1 MKNALLVLVGSL
13 LATSLASADPI
24 RPTVPIKPI
33 SPTPSNVPTLRVPPL
48 VLPPAACPDPGVASI
63 DYAILSRTTP
73 FQGRVRIT
81 GTVKNLGR
89 APYVSNPRQQ
99 SVLLY
104 EVPAAGPARLVAQ
117 RAFQNLAPDEAVT
130 VAFDRDWRSSE
141 EFPPSYRVIIS
152 YDPDILLDSNPK
164 NDDCGAA
171 NNRRERPGG
180 EISALF
186 R

>member
-24 RPTVPIKPI
+24 RPNVPIKPI
-33 SPTPSNVPTLRVPPL
+33 STPSNVPTLRVPPKL
-48 VLPPAACPDPGVASI
+48 VPAAVCPDPGVASLEF
-63 DYAILSRTTP
+63 AIVSRATP

-99 SVLLY
+99 SVYLY
-104 EVPAAGPARLVAQ
+104 EVPASGPSRLVAQ

-130 VAFDRDWRSSE
+130 VAFERDWRSSE
-141 EFPPSYRVIIS
+141 EFPPSYRVMVG

-164 NDDCGAA
+164 NDDCVST
-171 NNRRERPGG
+171 NNTRTRSGND
-180 EISALF
+180 ISALF
-186 R
+186 H